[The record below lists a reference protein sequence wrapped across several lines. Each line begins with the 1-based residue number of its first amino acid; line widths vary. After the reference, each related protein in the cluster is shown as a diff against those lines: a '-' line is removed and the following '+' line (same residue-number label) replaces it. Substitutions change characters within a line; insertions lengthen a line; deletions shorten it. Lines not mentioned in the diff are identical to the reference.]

1 MTIDTNTSELKSYL
15 EEIPTLLSI
24 RQFAEKHKF
33 MSESSLRWLLFRD
46 PPGLEECIV
55 RTSSHRLYIDEKK
68 FFIFLRHRSTSNNFT
83 DHAR

>member
-1 MTIDTNTSELKSYL
+1 MTIETNTSNINHAD
-15 EEIPTLLSI
+15 EIPALLSI

-55 RTSSHRLYIDEKK
+55 RVSPNRLFLDEKR
-68 FFIFLRHRSTSNNFT
+68 FFTFLMNRRSNPNNKK
-83 DHAR
+83 